1 MDLRDPAARETLLAS
16 LPHAP
21 GVYVMRNAAAQVLY
35 VGKANDL
42 FSRVHSY
49 FRASG
54 DTRHFVSRLPAE
66 LAELE
71 IWVTQSEREALLL
84 ENNLIKELKPRYNVR
99 LRDDKTYLMI
109 RVHLS
114 HPWPRFETAHGLPRE
129 DGARWFGPY
138 HAAAAVRFFLSFIGR
153 YFRFRTCSDAA
164 FASRKKPCLQ
174 YHMGR
179 CEAPCCR
186 EVDAVAYRRRVEKA
200 LLYLEGSFERL
211 IRDVRREMKQA
222 AADLEFEKAASL
234 RDLLFALEK
243 CAQPQRVVTA
253 DLTPVDAVGFVREGE
268 RLSLV
273 VLEVRGGQLGVHRQL
288 VVDAPG
294 ELEAGEILSS
304 FLFQHYSSRSE
315 LPDRVLVP
323 FEPDAAAALA
333 AQLTE
338 TAGRPVTILSATPG
352 EGSADGKLL
361 HLAEVNARHRL
372 ALQAEL
378 ELDTDLGR
386 LAARLHLP
394 AVPRRME
401 CYDISHT
408 QGRDTAASMV
418 VFLDGRPAT
427 KAYRQFHVRDVAP
440 GDDYGALREVLARR
454 LARAGEE
461 GWELPDL
468 MVIDGGRGQLRAVTG
483 ILDQAAATAGLSLE
497 RLRVVSLAKQ
507 HGSDG
512 PPERVFL
519 AGQKDPLPI
528 TPAARELR
536 LLIRLRDEAHR
547 FANRARVKRQEKV
560 FSSKLSEV
568 PGLGEKRVTAL
579 LRTFGSVERV
589 RAATPEEL
597 AKAGRFSLAL
607 ARRILEFLNCV

>member
-1 MDLRDPAARETLLAS
+1 MDLRDPAARETFLAS

-21 GVYVMRNAAAQVLY
+21 GVYVMRNVAGQVLY
-35 VGKANDL
+35 VGKALDL
-42 FSRVHSY
+42 FARVHSY

-54 DTRHFVSRLPAE
+54 DTRHFISRLPEE
-66 LAELE
+66 LADLE

-99 LRDDKTYLMI
+99 LRDDKSYLMI
-109 RVHLS
+109 RVHLL
-114 HPWPRFETAHGLPRE
+114 HPWPRFETARGLPQE

-138 HAAAAVRFFLSFIGR
+138 HAASAVRFFLSFIGR
-153 YFRFRTCSDAA
+153 YFRFRTCSDSV

-211 IRDVRREMKQA
+211 IRDVRKEMKQA
-222 AADLEFEKAASL
+222 AADLEFEKAAGL

-243 CAQPQRVVTA
+243 CAQPQRVVTS

-273 VLEVRGGQLGVHRQL
+273 VLEVRAGQLAAHRQL
-288 VVDAPG
+288 VVDAPM
-294 ELEAGEILSS
+294 ELYDPEILSS
-304 FLFQHYSSRSE
+304 FLFQHYAVRTE
-315 LPDRVLVP
+315 LPERVLVP
-323 FEPDAAAALA
+323 FAPDAAEALSG
-333 AQLTE
+333 QLSE
-338 TAGRPVTILSATPG
+338 VAGRPVTIVSGTVD
-352 EGSADGKLL
+352 ADSPEGKLL
-361 HLAEVNARHRL
+361 HLAGVNARHRL

-378 ELDTDLGR
+378 EVDADLGR
-386 LAARLHLP
+386 LASRLHLP
-394 AVPRRME
+394 GVPRRLE
-401 CYDISHT
+401 CYDVSHT

-418 VFLDGRPAT
+418 VFLDGRPAP
-427 KAYRQFHVRDVAP
+427 KFYRQFHVRDVAP

-454 LARAGEE
+454 LARAGEA

-483 ILDQAAATAGLSLE
+483 ILDLAASSAGLSID

-507 HGSDG
+507 HDADG

-519 AGQKDPLPI
+519 AGQKEPIPI
-528 TPAARELR
+528 TPAHRELG
-536 LLIRLRDEAHR
+536 LLVRIRDEAHR

-579 LRTFGSVERV
+579 LRAFGSVERV
-589 RAATPEEL
+589 RAATPEAL
-597 AKAGRFSLAL
+597 AKAGRFNLAL
-607 ARRILEFLNCV
+607 AQKILEFLNA

>member
-1 MDLRDPAARETLLAS
+1 MDLRDPAAREILLSS

-21 GVYVMRNAAAQVLY
+21 GVYVMRNVAGQVLY
-35 VGKANDL
+35 VGKALDL

-54 DTRHFVSRLPAE
+54 DTRHFISRLPDE
-66 LAELE
+66 LADLE
-71 IWVTQSEREALLL
+71 VWVTQSEREALLL

-99 LRDDKTYLMI
+99 LRDDKSYLMI
-109 RVHLS
+109 RVHLT
-114 HPWPRFETAHGLPRE
+114 HPWPRFETARGLPQE

-138 HAAAAVRFFLSFIGR
+138 HAASAVRFFLSFIGR
-153 YFRFRTCSDAA
+153 YFRFRTCSDTV
-164 FASRKKPCLQ
+164 FASRKRPCLQ

-200 LLYLEGSFERL
+200 LLYLEGSFDRL
-211 IRDVRREMKQA
+211 IRDVRKEMKQA
-222 AADLEFEKAASL
+222 AADLEFEKAAGL

-243 CAQPQRVVTA
+243 CAQPQRVVTS

-273 VLEVRGGQLGVHRQL
+273 VLEVRGGQLAAHRQL
-288 VVDAPG
+288 VVDAPM
-294 ELEAGEILSS
+294 ELYDPEILSS
-304 FLFQHYSSRSE
+304 FLFQHYASRTE
-315 LPDRVLVP
+315 LPERVLVP
-323 FEPDAAAALA
+323 FAPDAAVSLG
-333 AQLTE
+333 AQLSE
-338 TAGRPVTILSATPG
+338 AAGRTVALFPG
-352 EGSADGKLL
+352 PAAADSPEGKLL

-372 ALQAEL
+372 TLQAEL
-378 ELDTDLGR
+378 EVDADLGR
-386 LAARLHLP
+386 LASRLHLP
-394 AVPRRME
+394 GIPRRME
-401 CYDISHT
+401 CYDVSHI

-418 VFLDGRPAT
+418 VFVEGRPSP
-427 KAYRQFHVRDVAP
+427 KSYRQFHVRDVAP

-454 LARAGEE
+454 LARAGEA

-483 ILDQAAATAGLSLE
+483 ILDQVAGPAGLSLE

-507 HGSDG
+507 HAAAG

-519 AGQKDPLPI
+519 AGQKDPIPI
-528 TPAARELR
+528 TPAARELG
-536 LLIRLRDEAHR
+536 LLVRMRDEAHR

-579 LRTFGSVERV
+579 LRAFGSVERV

-597 AKAGRFSLAL
+597 AKAGRFSLDL
-607 ARRILEFLNCV
+607 ARKILEFLNA

>member
-54 DTRHFVSRLPAE
+54 DTRHFVSRLPDE
-66 LAELE
+66 LADLE
-71 IWVTQSEREALLL
+71 VWVTQSEREALLL

-99 LRDDKTYLMI
+99 LRDDKSYLMI
-109 RVHLS
+109 RVHLL
-114 HPWPRFETAHGLPRE
+114 HPWPRFETARGLPQE

-138 HAAAAVRFFLSFIGR
+138 HAASAVHFFLSFIGR

-186 EVDAVAYRRRVEKA
+186 EVDAAAYRRRVEKA

-222 AADLEFEKAASL
+222 AADLEFEKAAGL

-253 DLTPVDAVGFVREGE
+253 DLTPVDAVGFVREGG

-273 VLEVRGGQLGVHRQL
+273 VLEVRAGQLGVHRQL

-294 ELEAGEILSS
+294 ELDAGEILSS
-304 FLFQHYSSRSE
+304 FLFQHYASRTE

-323 FEPDAAAALA
+323 FAPDAAAALG
-333 AQLTE
+333 AQLSE
-338 TAGRPVTILSATPG
+338 TAGRPVVLVD
-352 EGSADGKLL
+352 GSAKI
-361 HLAEVNARHRL
+361 
-372 ALQAEL
+372 
-378 ELDTDLGR
+378 GR
-386 LAARLHLP
+386 A
-394 AVPRRME
+394 
-401 CYDISHT
+401 
-408 QGRDTAASMV
+408 
-418 VFLDGRPAT
+418 
-427 KAYRQFHVRDVAP
+427 HV
-440 GDDYGALREVLARR
+440 
-454 LARAGEE
+454 
-461 GWELPDL
+461 
-468 MVIDGGRGQLRAVTG
+468 
-483 ILDQAAATAGLSLE
+483 
-497 RLRVVSLAKQ
+497 
-507 HGSDG
+507 
-512 PPERVFL
+512 
-519 AGQKDPLPI
+519 
-528 TPAARELR
+528 
-536 LLIRLRDEAHR
+536 
-547 FANRARVKRQEKV
+547 
-560 FSSKLSEV
+560 
-568 PGLGEKRVTAL
+568 
-579 LRTFGSVERV
+579 
-589 RAATPEEL
+589 
-597 AKAGRFSLAL
+597 
-607 ARRILEFLNCV
+607 